1 MFAFYSLIFQE
12 EIQIISSTKWMLINR
27 HVMYFNYISMVHC
40 GMKLE
45 VFVYRFLFVLIMIYS
60 NEKD

>member
-27 HVMYFNYISMVHC
+27 HVMCFNYISMVHC

-45 VFVYRFLFVLIMIYS
+45 VFVYWFLFVLIMIYS